1 MIDGKMLRD
10 AFIALIAS
18 GAILGLCIALPIVA
32 LFVWPWWGVLL
43 ALIPPV
49 AMVLIIRRT
58 L

>member
-1 MIDGKMLRD
+1 MIDGKMMRD

-49 AMVLIIRRT
+49 LVGLFIRRA

>member
-1 MIDGKMLRD
+1 MRD

-49 AMVLIIRRT
+49 AMALFVRSML
-58 L
+58 